1 MEFNIKTMKMRANAL
16 IKATKPNPAIATL
29 ILMAFAY
36 AISIILFTMMML
48 DSVNVVLSVIL
59 IILSL
64 LKIFVDIGYSW
75 YTLGISREE
84 DPSIGV
90 VFQPLT
96 KISIKA
102 FIAVI
107 IKSIIISVFS
117 TFFYVP
123 GIIAFYWFRPLYF
136 IAKDNPEMSVF
147 KMLSTSIKMMK
158 GNKMTWFKLDISFI
172 VWFIINIAT
181 FGLFNIYSLQRVS
194 TAYAELY
201 DFIKDQSQN

>member
-36 AISIILFTMMML
+36 AISIILFTMMTL
-48 DSVNVVLSVIL
+48 DSINVVLSVIL

-64 LKIFVDIGYSW
+64 RKIFVDIGYSW

-136 IAKDNPEMSVF
+136 IAKDNSEMSVF

-172 VWFIINIAT
+172 IWYIINIVT

>member
-36 AISIILFTMMML
+36 AISIILFTMMTL
-48 DSVNVVLSVIL
+48 DSINVVLSVIL

-75 YTLGISREE
+75 YTLGVSREE
-84 DPSIGV
+84 NPSIGIM
-90 VFQPLT
+90 FQPLT

-107 IKSIIISVFS
+107 IKNIIICVF
-117 TFFYVP
+117 
-123 GIIAFYWFRPLYF
+123 
-136 IAKDNPEMSVF
+136 
-147 KMLSTSIKMMK
+147 
-158 GNKMTWFKLDISFI
+158 
-172 VWFIINIAT
+172 
-181 FGLFNIYSLQRVS
+181 FNIFLCAGNYSILLVQTVVFYS
-194 TAYAELY
+194 
-201 DFIKDQSQN
+201 KGQP